1 MNNYLE
7 KSEMNQSVMSSVKVK
22 AASLPKAENSS
33 AFAWMLKISVFLI
46 VAGLTAITL
55 LLHSCI
61 SGAVG

>member
-7 KSEMNQSVMSSVKVK
+7 KSEMNQPVMSSVKVK

-55 LLHSCI
+55 LLH
-61 SGAVG
+61 